1 MYTQHFRLSEPPFAI
16 TPDPRYLY
24 LSPGH
29 RDALAHLLYGVGEGG
44 GFVQLTGEVGTGK
57 TTLCR
62 CLLEQLPPGV
72 NVALMLNPR
81 LTGLE
86 LLAAVCDE
94 LRIPY
99 PADTTSRKVLVDRLY
114 QHLLDAH
121 GRGERTALIIDE
133 AQDLAPE
140 VLEEIRLLTNL
151 ETPTRKLLQIILIG
165 QPELIRLLE
174 REDLRQLAQRVTAR
188 YHLVPFGLAD
198 TRVYVRHRLMMA
210 GGKGS
215 IFTDPAVREVHRAA
229 RGIPRLINSICDRAL
244 LGAYTEDR
252 QRVEPATVRRA
263 AAEVLGRSRRWWG
276 RPWQWVGAAAIVA
289 LVVAGSVL
297 FTYGQMGFPTRP
309 ADWLPTSSPPPAPIG
324 SVASPEPVR
333 AAVPVTVQPPSAV
346 VAVPPPSTTTA
357 VAVPPSHNSGAVG
370 APPESGRFGQLLADP
385 TVRADKVAA
394 FRSLYAR
401 WQLDFDPSKHRL
413 ACERARPAGL
423 QCLFKTGNWTQLRRL
438 DLPAIIELAG
448 PTKDARR
455 YATVVELGQQTATL
469 ELGGQRHTFLLAEID
484 RYWDGFF
491 IVVWKTPAVQ
501 SLPIVPGSRGTDV
514 TWLRQR
520 LGEIDGVEAG
530 GNNREIFDDDLK
542 ARVVAFQ
549 RTRSLVA
556 DGVVGEETV
565 AQLGTGQRDVGTPR
579 LVRAGS

>member
-99 PADTTSRKVLVDRLY
+99 PPDTTSRKVLVDRLY

-210 GGKGS
+210 GGKGN
-215 IFTDPAVREVHRAA
+215 IFTDAAVREVHRAA

-252 QRVEPATVRRA
+252 QQVEPATVRRA

-297 FTYGQMGFPTRP
+297 LTYGQMGFPTR
-309 ADWLPTSSPPPAPIG
+309 AAEWRPTSPPPPAPNG
-324 SVASPEPVR
+324 PVASPEPV
-333 AAVPVTVQPPSAV
+333 AAAIPETAQPPS
-346 VAVPPPSTTTA
+346 PTTA
-357 VAVPPSHNSGAVG
+357 AVVPPSHNASAVEP
-370 APPESGRFGQLLADP
+370 APESDRLGQLLADP

-401 WQLDFDPSKHRL
+401 WQLDFDPAKHRL
-413 ACERARPAGL
+413 ACERARTAGL
-423 QCLFKTGNWTQLRRL
+423 QCLFKTGNWVQLRRL
-438 DLPAIIELAG
+438 DMPAIIELAG
-448 PTKDARR
+448 PTKDAPR
-455 YATVVELGQQTATL
+455 YATVVELGEQTATL
-469 ELGGQRHTFLLAEID
+469 ELGGKRHRFPLAEVD

-491 IVVWKTPAVQ
+491 IVVWKTPTVR

-530 GNNREIFDDDLK
+530 GNNREVFDDELK

-565 AQLGTGQRDVGTPR
+565 AQLRTGQRDMDTPR